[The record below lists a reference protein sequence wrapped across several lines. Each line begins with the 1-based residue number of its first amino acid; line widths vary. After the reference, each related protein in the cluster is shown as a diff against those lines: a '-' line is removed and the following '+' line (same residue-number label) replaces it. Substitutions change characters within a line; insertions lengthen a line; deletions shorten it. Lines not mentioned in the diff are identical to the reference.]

1 MKKLIYDT
9 TNEKLLPWPRID
21 DEPVADLDPTLL
33 EMQLI
38 EEEESEYDHNTQQ
51 LKATEVIDIAEQT
64 VTRGW
69 EIIPIPAPTKVPR
82 YQFLGQLGKE
92 IIEGDN
98 SSLQQ
103 LLLDQGTARN
113 LLFFLVKNSEEINTD
128 LKAIALNEIEEAQT
142 FNRNHPFIEIM
153 GPIFGYNTE
162 EEKDQFFIR
171 AQDYKFGA

>member
-21 DEPVADLDPTLL
+21 NEPVVDLDSTLL
-33 EMQLI
+33 EMELI
-38 EEEESEYDHNTQQ
+38 EEEEPDYDLETEQ
-51 LKATEVIDIAEQT
+51 LEATEVIDVEERT
-64 VTRGW
+64 VVRGW
-69 EIIPIPAPTKVPR
+69 EVIPIPAPTKVPR

-103 LLLDQGTARN
+103 LLLDQGTTRN
-113 LLFFLVKNSEEINTD
+113 LLLFLVRNSEEISND
-128 LKAIALNEIEEAQT
+128 LKPIALNEIEEAQS

-153 GPIFGYNTE
+153 GPLFGYNTE
-162 EEKDQFFIR
+162 EEKDDFFRR
-171 AQDYKFGA
+171 AVLYRFGA